1 MNNFITYPLTVP
13 ALQVVQPLGVFY
25 VISLPAKVVL
35 EVAESERLRAIYSE
49 TTRTYHLEGTQRER
63 QEKRLESITDYI
75 NRSDAAFP
83 NAIILAAN
91 SRLQT
96 SLDDEVEDELRGEDI
111 DWVVSKNASGG
122 FELTIP
128 SQAKTASIIDGQ
140 HRLFG
145 FANASPDRLDM
156 DLVCAVFIDLPLP
169 FQAQLFAIINSTQKP
184 VDKSLTYEQFGYNI
198 DDEASEFWTPEKLA
212 VFLTRKLST
221 ESESPIQ
228 GRVLIAPKK
237 DPYLQE
243 LSTTHSWRVSTAV
256 VVEGVLK
263 LFSSNPKR
271 DSNFMLT
278 GRKKSR
284 EELFDFRRDR
294 TPLRDLYL
302 RGNDALIYKIVSNYL
317 FACNSV
323 FWNGAAAESFITRTV
338 GVQALFDVLR
348 SIAGSAIE
356 NKKISVDYFNS
367 ILLPAANIDFSDVRF
382 KSASGSGRSI
392 IARTIKAAIG
402 VS

>member
-1 MNNFITYPLTVP
+1 MNNSITYPLTVP

-35 EVAESERLRAIYSE
+35 EVAESERLRAVYSE
-49 TTRTYHLEGTQRER
+49 TTGTYHLEGTQRER

-96 SLDDEVEDELRGEDI
+96 SSDDEMEDELRDEDI
-111 DWVVSKNASGG
+111 EWIVSKNTSGG

-145 FANASPDRLDM
+145 FANANSDRLDM

-169 FQAQLFAIINSTQKP
+169 FQAQLFATINSTQKP

-237 DPYLQE
+237 DSYLQE
-243 LSTTHSWRVSTAV
+243 LSATHSWRVSTAV

-302 RGNDALIYKIVSNYL
+302 KGNDALIYKIVSNYL
-317 FACNSV
+317 SACNAV
-323 FWNGAAAESFITRTV
+323 FWSGATAESFITRTV

-348 SIAGSAIE
+348 SIADSAIE
-356 NKKISVDYFNS
+356 NKNISVDYFNS

-382 KSASGSGRSI
+382 KNASGSGRSI
-392 IARTIKAAIG
+392 IARTIKVAIG